1 MQIIYHLSS
10 FLLYYPLVMSVF
22 WLIGAL
28 FYYFLIERKQTAI
41 DYNKQ
46 REGITFIVSCFNE
59 AETITATVTN
69 ISKLSYPQKELIVI
83 NDGSQDDTADVLLKL
98 KELYSFQFIDLKQN
112 QGKANALNLAA
123 KKARY
128 NYIMCVD
135 ADTIINDLAPYY
147 MIDNFY
153 TYENLGA
160 VTGNPRI
167 QNKKSLL
174 GKIQTV
180 EFASII
186 GGIKRAQSMNG
197 YINTISGVFTLL
209 SKKALEDCQYWDI
222 DMVTEDIALSW
233 KMHLHNYVIAYE
245 PHALCWMIVPET
257 LRGLLKQRIR
267 WAQGNQEV
275 LIRDFKKVFKKK
287 SLPFWFL
294 FLEQLVSIVW
304 VTSIVFTL
312 IYLLLNLNFIDYYFY
327 EETLNI
333 ILASSFVLITANII
347 LFSVQLCIDSR
358 YERKNMF
365 YFLFLSWYPLFYWM
379 INAITNV
386 FALPKALRRK
396 KGVYATWKSPDRG
409 SKTR

>member
-1 MQIIYHLSS
+1 
-10 FLLYYPLVMSVF
+10 
-22 WLIGAL
+22 
-28 FYYFLIERKQTAI
+28 
-41 DYNKQ
+41 
-46 REGITFIVSCFNE
+46 
-59 AETITATVTN
+59 
-69 ISKLSYPQKELIVI
+69 
-83 NDGSQDDTADVLLKL
+83 
-98 KELYSFQFIDLKQN
+98 
-112 QGKANALNLAA
+112 
-123 KKARY
+123 
-128 NYIMCVD
+128 MCVD
-135 ADTIINDLAPYY
+135 ADTIIDDPAPYY

-304 VTSIVFTL
+304 VTSIVFVL

-365 YFLFLSWYPLFYWM
+365 YFLFLSWYPIFYWI
-379 INAITNV
+379 IN
-386 FALPKALRRK
+386 
-396 KGVYATWKSPDRG
+396 GY
-409 SKTR
+409 

>member
-1 MQIIYHLSS
+1 MQIIYYLSS
-10 FLLYYPLVMSVF
+10 FLLYYPLVLSLF

-28 FYYFLIERKQTAI
+28 FYYFLIERKKATL
-41 DYNKQ
+41 DYERP
-46 REGITFIVSCFNE
+46 REGITFIISCFNE
-59 AETITATVTN
+59 AETIAETVTN
-69 ISKLSYPQKELIVI
+69 ISTLSYPKKELIVI
-83 NDGSQDDTADVLLKL
+83 NDGSQDDTAAVLLKL
-98 KELYSFQFIDLKQN
+98 NEVYPFKFIDLKQN
-112 QGKANALNLAA
+112 QGKANALNSGVKIA
-123 KKARY
+123 KY

-135 ADTIINDLAPYY
+135 ADTTIDDPAPYY

-153 TYENLGA
+153 TYENIGA

-167 QNKKSLL
+167 RNKRSLL

-209 SKKALEDCQYWDI
+209 SKKALEDCNLWDI

-257 LRGLLKQRIR
+257 LRGLLKQRLR

-275 LIRDFKKVFKKK
+275 LVRDFTKVLKKK
-287 SLPFWFL
+287 SIPFWFL
-294 FLEQLVSIVW
+294 FAEQLISLIW
-304 VTSIVFTL
+304 VFSIVFS
-312 IYLLLNLNFIDYYFY
+312 IIFLLLNLNFLDYYFY

-333 ILASSFVLITANII
+333 ILASSFVLITVNII
-347 LFSVQLCIDSR
+347 LFSAQLFIDSR
-358 YERKNMF
+358 YEQKNMF
-365 YFLFLSWYPLFYWM
+365 YFLFLSWYPIFYWA
-379 INAITNV
+379 INAVTNV
-386 FALPKALRRK
+386 FALPKALKRE
-396 KGVYATWKSPDRG
+396 KGAYATWKSPDRG
-409 SKTR
+409 KVQR